1 MNENYTKLKDF
12 VQKRLGENSNN
23 YDIRYWVGYMDG
35 QNALYKKLCGSE
47 EALRNQ
53 ILKKPI
59 SDGRYYL
66 CPCCLSDLGTWDD
79 FFDDDF
85 PTPKY
90 CSNCGCVLDWTE
102 GIE

>member
-47 EALRNQ
+47 EALKNQ

-79 FFDDDF
+79 FLTMIFRRLNIAVIADV
-85 PTPKY
+85 
-90 CSNCGCVLDWTE
+90 CLIGRR
-102 GIE
+102 